1 MPQIINRANFSD
13 FNDNLEVKWRK
24 VYDQYPK
31 RAGALYEERATD
43 VDTGDVSSLD
53 SVSVA
58 KKKRE
63 GQDFAF
69 LSLTQNYRKTWQTYE
84 VGGEIKITWNMRRY
98 AKYDEINR
106 RLSGMAESVA
116 RRMEMDKTHR
126 FTFAASTSYT
136 DLDGD
141 SVATTVGD
149 GLALASTAHTMPGTA
164 TTFRNLIANN
174 PVLSKGG
181 LEAGEKLF
189 ATQMIDTN
197 GQLVFYEPD
206 ALIISNDPTTV
217 NIAKQYLG
225 SYADIDAA
233 HEGVMNPYQGKY
245 RLIILPFLATTAAGA
260 YDSSKANYWFLANLS
275 RKDALCYVGQSPILI
290 PPTEYDGK
298 EFETMDW
305 KYASF
310 GSYALVISDARWIV
324 MSKGDASA

>member
-1 MPQIINRANFSD
+1 MPNIINRGNFAD
-13 FNDNLEVKWRK
+13 FNDNLEIKWTK

-31 RAGALYEERATD
+31 VAGQLYNQSATD
-43 VDTGDVSSLD
+43 VDTGSISSLD

-63 GQDFAF
+63 GADFAF
-69 LSLTQNYRKTWQTYE
+69 LQLTQNYKKTWSTYE
-84 VGGEIKITWNMRRY
+84 VGGEMKITWNMRRY
-98 AKYDEINR
+98 AKYNEIDR
-106 RLSGMAESVA
+106 ALSGMAESVA

-126 FTFAASTSYT
+126 FTFFTATSYT

-141 SVATTVGD
+141 TVTTTVGD
-149 GLALASTAHTMPGTA
+149 GLALGSTAHTVPGSS
-164 TTFRNLIANN
+164 TTFRNRVANS

-181 LEAGEKLF
+181 LEAAEKLF

-206 ALIISNDPTTV
+206 TLITTNDPTVV
-217 NIAKQYLG
+217 NTARQYLG
-225 SYADIDAA
+225 SYADPEAT

-245 RLIILPFLATTAAGA
+245 RLIVLPFLSTTAAGA
-260 YDSSKANYWFLANLS
+260 YDSTKANYWFLASLA
-275 RKDALCYVGQSPILI
+275 RKDAYCMVGQEPSLI
-290 PPTEYDGK
+290 PPTENDGK

-310 GSYALVISDARWIV
+310 GSFALSITDPRWIV
-324 MSKGDASA
+324 GSLGSGDA

>member
-1 MPQIINRANFSD
+1 MPKIINRGNFAD
-13 FNDNLEVKWRK
+13 FNDSLEIKWRK
-24 VYDQYPK
+24 VYDAYPK
-31 RAGALYEERATD
+31 RAGALYEERSTD

-63 GQDFAF
+63 GSDFAF
-69 LSLTQNYRKTWQTYE
+69 LNLTQNYRKNWHTYE

-98 AKYDEINR
+98 AKYNEIDR
-106 RLSGMAESVA
+106 ALSGMAESAA

-126 FTFAASTSYT
+126 FTFAASTSYV
-136 DLDGD
+136 DMDGD
-141 SVATTVGD
+141 TVTTTVGD
-149 GLALASTAHTMPGTA
+149 GLALLTTAHTMPGTA
-164 TTFRNLIANN
+164 TTFRNRVANN

-181 LEAGEKLF
+181 LEAAEKLF

-206 ALIISNDPTTV
+206 TLIVSNDPTVV
-217 NIAKQYLG
+217 NTAKQYLG
-225 SYADIDAA
+225 SYADIEAA

-245 RLIILPFLATTAAGA
+245 RLIVLPFLATTASGA

-275 RKDALCYVGQSPILI
+275 RKDALCFVGQAPTLI
-290 PPTEYDGK
+290 PPTENDGK

-305 KYASF
+305 KYATF
-310 GSYALVISDARWIV
+310 ASYALVISDARWIV
-324 MSKGDASA
+324 GSAGDGSA